1 MINNMKETDI
11 DYGSLRT
18 TRNTVETD
26 TDRRCRVERLALADE
41 STPLIT
47 DDYSNDVIKD
57 RCGLVFFIFL
67 FQGIGVMLPWHLF
80 MTSKSYFTEYK
91 MAKAGNADYRLNFLS
106 YIGIASQVPNMAW
119 NGMNLFCQRNSRSG
133 STTRIVISLLV
144 LVSLFV
150 MTTIFAVVDSYEWP
164 EIFFAVTIM
173 TVVLV
178 NAMSGIY
185 INSIYGLAAMFP
197 KHYVNATM
205 TGANVSGLVMSLL
218 LLVTKFSD
226 TDRSSAIYF
235 FIAGTLVL
243 LVALDTMLA
252 LPFSRYFRLIVSE
265 SATANTF
272 AQHES
277 LPYGKTFKKIWVQL
291 VDVWAHRFIT
301 MCVYPAMVVDVKRF
315 NEDFFVPEYLYED
328 IMCYML
334 SNIAAVVGNLCCYLF
349 HKPSTKYTI
358 IPLALRALGIVL
370 LVLCNY
376 RPDTRSFPVLIKSDW
391 AFMIVVIVMGLTNGY
406 YSGLTMMYAKTAAG
420 SDARMQR
427 TAGMMA
433 GFVQSIGF
441 FMGHQFTLLIT
452 YFVENLAI
460 S

>member
-1 MINNMKETDI
+1 MKETGI
-11 DYGSLRT
+11 PLT
-18 TRNTVETD
+18 TRSTVETD
-26 TDRRCRVERLALADE
+26 TDRRCRVERLVLADK

-47 DDYSNDVIKD
+47 DEYCNSEMKD
-57 RCGLVFFIFL
+57 RGGLVFFVFL

-106 YIGIASQVPNMAW
+106 YIGIASQVPNMLW
-119 NGMNLFCQRNSRSG
+119 NGVNLFCQRNSRSG
-133 STTRIVISLLV
+133 STTRIVVSLLV

-164 EIFFAVTIM
+164 DIFFAVTIM
-173 TVVLV
+173 TVVSV
-178 NAMSGIY
+178 NAMSGIC
-185 INSIYGLAAMFP
+185 INSIHGLAAMFP
-197 KHYVNATM
+197 KHYVNAIM
-205 TGANVSGLVMSLL
+205 TGANISGLVTSLL

-235 FIAGTLVL
+235 FIAATVVL
-243 LVALDTMLA
+243 LVGLNTILA
-252 LPFSRYFRLIVSE
+252 LPFSRYFRFVVSE
-265 SATANTF
+265 SPKANSF
-272 AQHES
+272 GQRES
-277 LPYGKTFKKIWVQL
+277 LPYAKTFKKIWIQL

-301 MCVYPAMVVDVKRF
+301 MCVYPAMIADVRRSDE
-315 NEDFFVPEYLYED
+315 NFFVPEYLYED
-328 IMCYML
+328 VMCFML
-334 SNIAAVVGNLCCYLF
+334 SNLMAVIGNLCCYLF

-358 IPLALRALGIVL
+358 IPLVLRAMGIVL

-391 AFMIVVIVMGLTNGY
+391 PFMIVVIVMGLTNGY
-406 YSGLTMMYAKTAAG
+406 YSGLTMMYAKIAAG

-433 GFVQSIGF
+433 GFIQSIGV
-441 FMGHQFTLLIT
+441 FMGHQFTLLIN

-460 S
+460 P